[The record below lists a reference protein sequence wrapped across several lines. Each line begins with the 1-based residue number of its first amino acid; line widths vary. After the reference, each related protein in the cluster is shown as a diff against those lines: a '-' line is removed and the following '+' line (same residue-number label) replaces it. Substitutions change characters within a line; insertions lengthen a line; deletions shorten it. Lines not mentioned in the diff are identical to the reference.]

1 MPLVKRFLLT
11 AGWMQEWASRCAQAV
26 LCAAMLMAML
36 LCAADAR
43 AYSVLT
49 HEELIDLT
57 WNSEIVPLLKH
68 KYPKVTAEELKD
80 AHAYAYGGAVVQDLG
95 YYPFGSAI
103 FSDFAHYVR
112 TGDFVS
118 NMLRDEQNVNEY
130 AFALG
135 ALSHYVADRFG
146 HPMAVNR
153 AVPIEYPQLR
163 AKYGDV
169 VTYAEDKVSHLRTE
183 FGFDV
188 VQVAKHRYAPESY
201 HDFID
206 FKVAK
211 PLMERAFQE
220 TYGMPLKQI
229 MSHEDL
235 AIGSYRRAV
244 STVIPEMTKVAL
256 ATRGKQMAAEYKDF
270 NRKKFLYNL
279 SRADY
284 EKTWGRDFSRPGIGA
299 RILSFLLRLVP
310 KIGPFKALKYKDP
323 TPQTEDLYFK
333 SVNTTLDTFRTA
345 TQNVS
350 QKFDTLNPYDLDTGQ
365 PTAAGEYS
373 LTDESYARWV
383 DRLRE
388 DKFAHLTDDVKA
400 NVLAFYEPA
409 TPKLTTRK
417 NHKKWKD
424 LQENLAALRAA
435 PVVARA
441 YSSDDEQK
449 WSDERA
455 KQAADDQKQSDDMQ
469 KEQEAKQKQIDDQ
482 KKAQESK
489 DPNRQKSDVP
499 KR

>member
-1 MPLVKRFLLT
+1 MFLPNCFLLI
-11 AGWMQEWASRCAQAV
+11 AGWTRVRLSRYSRQG
-26 LCAAMLMAML
+26 LCAAMLVVML
-36 LCAADAR
+36 LSVQDVH

-68 KYPKVTAEELKD
+68 KYPNVTQDQLKD

-118 NMLRDEQNVNEY
+118 NMLRDAQDVNEY

-153 AVPIEYPQLR
+153 AVPIEYPRLR

-169 VTYAEDKVSHLRTE
+169 VTYAQDKVSHLRTE

-211 PLMERAFQE
+211 PLLERAFQE
-220 TYGMPLKQI
+220 TYGMPLHQI
-229 MSHEDL
+229 MPHEDL

-244 STVIPEMTKVAL
+244 GSVIPEMTKVAL
-256 ATRGKQMAAEYKDF
+256 ATRGKQIAAEDHNF

-284 EKTWGRDFSRPGIGA
+284 EKNWGRDYSRPGIGA

-323 TPQTEDLYFK
+323 TPATEDLYFK
-333 SVNTTLDTFRTA
+333 SVNTTLETFKTA
-345 TQNVS
+345 TQNVA
-350 QKFDTLNPYDLDTGQ
+350 QKFDKLSPYDLDTGK
-365 PTAAGEYS
+365 PTSAGEYS
-373 LTDESYARWV
+373 LTDESYSRWV
-383 DRLRE
+383 DRIRE
-388 DKFAHLTDDVKA
+388 DKFAHLTEDVKS
-400 NVLAFYEPA
+400 NLLAFYDPA

-417 NHKKWKD
+417 KHKQWKD

-435 PVVARA
+435 PVVASA
-441 YSSDDEQK
+441 FSATDEQK

-455 KQAADDQKQSDDMQ
+455 KQAADDQKQMEDRQ
-469 KEQEAKQKQIDDQ
+469 NEQDARQKQADDQ
-482 KKAQESK
+482 KKALEMK
-489 DPNRQKSDVP
+489 DSDGKKKSP
-499 KR
+499 PPR